1 MYHYVRPGARALP
14 HYPHLDLED
23 FERQLDSLTETR
35 GLVGREAFER
45 WVEGGP
51 TPTGF
56 LLTFDDGLRDH
67 VDYVLPVL
75 RRRGAFG
82 LFYVPS
88 APVTDGVILDVHKIH
103 LALGRVG
110 GPAALDRLT
119 VRHPRLLAEA
129 ADAGTGHYA
138 AQVSDPATKRVKHL
152 LNWRLDPDERCAL
165 IDDLIAFAFDGR
177 PPEAGD
183 VYVGE
188 RDIARLTAAGMGV
201 GAHGHRY
208 LVLDGLTRD
217 RQEREIHRSCDVVR
231 SLTGTLAWGYCYA
244 YGAFDAESERLVAA
258 AGCPFAFAAGD
269 GDVETPFIEST
280 RFALPRRNC
289 NTFPHGVASMGGRRL
304 SS

>member
-103 LALGRVG
+103 LVLGRVG

-119 VRHPRLLAEA
+119 ERHPRVSA
-129 ADAGTGHYA
+129 ADTGAGHYA
-138 AQVSDPATKRVKHL
+138 GQVSDPATKRVKHL
-152 LNWRLDPDERCAL
+152 LNWRLDPEERREL
-165 IDDLIAFAFDGR
+165 IDDLVDFAFDGR
-177 PPEAGD
+177 PPRAAD
-183 VYVGE
+183 VYVDEQGI
-188 RDIARLTAAGMGV
+188 RRLAAAGMGV
-201 GAHGHRY
+201 GAHGHEHV
-208 LVLDGLTRD
+208 VLRGLKRA
-217 RQEREIHRSCDVVR
+217 RQELEIRRACDVIR
-231 SLTGTLAWGYCYA
+231 SLAGTLCWGYCYA
-244 YGAFDAESERLVAA
+244 YGAFDATSESLVAS
-258 AGCPFAFAAGD
+258 AGFPFAFAASAGD
-269 GDVETPFIEST
+269 IGTRFTETP

-289 NTFPHGVASMGGRRL
+289 NSFPHGIASVGGRRL